1 MKNKERIKKIVIEK
15 YSDIA
20 KSGSCCCSSTSSC
33 CSSNISKS
41 ELNDLIGY
49 KKEDLENIPTDAN
62 LGLGCGNPVAFTMIK
77 EGDVVIDLGSGAGI
91 DCFLAS
97 KKVGSQGKVI
107 GIDMTSKMIEKA
119 KENAKK
125 GNFTNVEFIL
135 GEIENLPVKE
145 NFANIVISNCVINL
159 SPDKQKVFDEI
170 YRVLKENGCFIVSD
184 IVLLDNLPE
193 EIKNSSEAYT
203 ACLAG
208 AILKEE
214 YIRIIENAGF
224 KNIKVIEEKKL
235 PINYFIST
243 DDNSDLNKYINAEG
257 IIIQGIK

>member
-20 KSGSCCCSSTSSC
+20 KSGSCCCSSNSSC

-62 LGLGCGNPVAFTMIK
+62 LGLGCGNPVAFMMIK

-97 KKVGSQGKVI
+97 KKVGSKGKVI
-107 GIDMTSKMIEKA
+107 GIDMTPKMIEKA

-125 GNFTNVEFIL
+125 GNFTNVQFIL
-135 GEIENLPVKE
+135 GEIENLPIE
-145 NFANIVISNCVINL
+145 DNFANIVISNCVINL
-159 SPDKQKVFDEI
+159 SPDKQKAFNEI
-170 YRVLKENGCFIVSD
+170 YRILKKNGCFIVSD

-193 EIKNSSEAYT
+193 DIKNSSEAYT

-214 YIRIIENAGF
+214 YIKIIEKAGF
-224 KNIKVIEEKKL
+224 KNIKIIEEKKL
-235 PINYFIST
+235 PVNYFINT
-243 DDNSDLNKYINAEG
+243 DDNSDLNKYINAES
-257 IIIQGIK
+257 IIIQGTK